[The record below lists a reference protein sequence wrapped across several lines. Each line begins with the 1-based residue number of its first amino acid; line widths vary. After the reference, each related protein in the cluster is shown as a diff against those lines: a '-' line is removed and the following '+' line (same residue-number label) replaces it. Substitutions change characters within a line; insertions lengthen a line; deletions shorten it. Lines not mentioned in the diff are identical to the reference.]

1 MLILSKKI
9 QVLRD
14 SLFHN
19 CHTVLTIRERVK
31 CRGEFSRFFGVRV
44 AGIAHA
50 IRDGLIERQGNE

>member
-31 CRGEFSRFFGVRV
+31 CRGEFSRFFGISV
-44 AGIAHA
+44 AGIMYA
-50 IRDGLIERQGNE
+50 IKDGLIEGQGNE

>member
-44 AGIAHA
+44 AGIVYA
-50 IRDGLIERQGNE
+50 IKDGLIEGREHE